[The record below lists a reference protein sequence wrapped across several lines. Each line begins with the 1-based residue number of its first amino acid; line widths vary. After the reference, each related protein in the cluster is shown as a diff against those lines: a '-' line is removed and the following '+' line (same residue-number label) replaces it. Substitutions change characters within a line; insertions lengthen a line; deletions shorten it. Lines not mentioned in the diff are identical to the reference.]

1 MLVKENKVSLS
12 LIIPGIALT
21 LNLALL
27 VYGLITGSSIF
38 VAVSFS
44 ILLSFVLYPI
54 ARRLDRWKLSRTWI
68 FVACMI
74 VATSIVG
81 GIIIFIDAQIV
92 KSLKGLLQL

>member
-12 LIIPGIALT
+12 LIIPGVAIT
-21 LNLALL
+21 LALL
-27 VYGLITGSSIF
+27 VYGLISGRSIL
-38 VAVSFS
+38 VVVSFS
-44 ILLSFVLYPI
+44 ILLSFILYPI

-74 VATSIVG
+74 VAIALVG

-92 KSLKGLLQL
+92 HSLKRLLQY